1 MSYHEASE
9 PECTARR
16 GDVALVIRPRER
28 DLGGFS
34 VRRVLP
40 AAARQM
46 VGPFIFFDHMGP
58 AQFPPG
64 QGIDVRPHPHIGL
77 STVTYLF
84 QGRIRHRDSLG
95 FVQDIEPGAV
105 NLMVAGSG
113 IVHSERSPDAER
125 TAGSR
130 LHGIQMWM
138 ALPGGQEECAP
149 SFTHYAAGQLPVI
162 GRPGVTIRVIIGAL
176 FQARSPVVAPTETLC
191 CELQLQAGAVV
202 EVPLSRQEA
211 AVYVVEGCVT
221 LGGCDLHPH
230 TMAVLAPGSQFQLGA
245 SEAARCF
252 LIGGAPVGPRY
263 IWWNFV
269 AGDLARIESAKE
281 QWRSARFPGVPGE
294 DEFIPLPE

>member
-9 PECTARR
+9 QECTARR
-16 GDVALVIRPRER
+16 GEVALVIRPRER

-40 AAARQM
+40 AAARQT

-95 FVQDIEPGAV
+95 FVQDIELGAV

-125 TAGSR
+125 EHGSR
-130 LHGIQMWM
+130 VHGIQMWM
-138 ALPGGQEECAP
+138 ALPDGQEDCVPA
-149 SFTHYAAGQLPVI
+149 FIHHATGQLPLVE
-162 GRPGVTIRVIIGAL
+162 RPGARVQVIIGSL
-176 FQARSPVVAPTETLC
+176 FQARSPVMVPTDTLC
-191 CELQLQAGAVV
+191 CEFQLQAGAVID
-202 EVPLSRQEA
+202 VPHGQREA
-211 AVYVVEGCVT
+211 ALYVVEGCVK
-221 LGGCDLHPH
+221 LGGCDLRPH
-230 TMAVLAPGSQFQLGA
+230 TMAVLAPGPGFRLEA
-245 SEAARCF
+245 SEASRGF
-252 LIGGAPVGPRY
+252 FIGGAPVGTRH

-269 AGDLARIESAKE
+269 AGDMGRIELAKE
-281 QWRSARFPGVPGE
+281 RWRSGKFPRVPGE
-294 DEFIPLPE
+294 QEFIPLPD

>member
-1 MSYHEASE
+1 MSFHEASE
-9 PECTARR
+9 PECTTRR

-40 AAARQM
+40 AAARQT

-95 FVQDIEPGAV
+95 YVQDIEPGAV

-113 IVHSERSPDAER
+113 IVHSERSPDTDR
-125 TAGSR
+125 VAGSR

-138 ALPGGQEECAP
+138 ALPAGQEDCAP
-149 SFTHYAAGQLPVI
+149 SFTHHAAANLPVVE
-162 GRPGVTIRVIIGAL
+162 RPGARIHVIIGTL
-176 FQARSPVVAPTETLC
+176 FQARSPVIVPMETLC
-191 CELQLQAGAVV
+191 GELQLQAGVV
-202 EVPLSRQEA
+202 IDVPLGVQEA
-211 AVYVVEGCVT
+211 AVYVVEGCVA
-221 LGGCDLHPH
+221 LGGCELHPH
-230 TMAVLAPGSQFQLGA
+230 TMAVLAPGPGFRLAAREA
-245 SEAARCF
+245 SRCF
-252 LIGGAPVGPRY
+252 LIGGAPVGTTY

-269 AGDLARIESAKE
+269 AGDMARIELAKE
-281 QWRSARFPGVPGE
+281 KWRAGKFPKVPGE

>member
-1 MSYHEASE
+1 MTYHEASE
-9 PECTARR
+9 PECTTRR

-40 AAARQM
+40 APARQT

-64 QGIDVRPHPHIGL
+64 QGIAVRPHPHIGL

-95 FVQDIEPGAV
+95 YVQDIEPGAV
-105 NLMVAGSG
+105 NLMLAGSG
-113 IVHSERSPDAER
+113 IVHSERSPDTDR
-125 TAGSR
+125 VAGSR

-138 ALPGGQEECAP
+138 VLPGGQEECAP
-149 SFTHYAAGQLPVI
+149 AFTHYPATRLPVVE
-162 GRPGVTIRVIIGAL
+162 RPGTSIRVIIGAL
-176 FQARSPVVAPTETLC
+176 FEARSPVVVPTQTLC
-191 CELQLQAGAVV
+191 CEFRLQAGAVID
-202 EVPLSRQEA
+202 VPVGQQEA
-211 AVYVVEGCVT
+211 ALYVVEGCMT
-221 LGGCDLHPH
+221 LAGCDLHPH
-230 TMAVLAPGSQFQLGA
+230 TMAILAPGPSFRLEA
-245 SEAARCF
+245 SEASRCF
-252 LIGGAPVGPRY
+252 LIGGAPAGTRY

-269 AGDLARIESAKE
+269 ASNMARIELAKE
-281 QWRSARFPGVPGE
+281 QWRSGKFPAVPGE

>member
-1 MSYHEASE
+1 MSYHEANE

-40 AAARQM
+40 AAARQT

-113 IVHSERSPDAER
+113 IVHSERSPDKER
-125 TAGSR
+125 ADGSR
-130 LHGIQMWM
+130 LPGIQMWM
-138 ALPGGQEECAP
+138 ALPTGQEDCDPA
-149 SFTHYAAGQLPVI
+149 FRHHAAGSLPVVEL
-162 GRPGVTIRVIIGAL
+162 PGANIQLIIGSL
-176 FQARSPVVAPTETLC
+176 CQARSPVVVPTETLC
-191 CELQLQAGAVV
+191 CEIQLRAGAVID
-202 EVPLSRQEA
+202 VPLGPQEA
-211 AVYVVEGCVT
+211 ALYVVEGCVT

-230 TMAVLAPGSQFQLGA
+230 TMAVLAPGSGFRLEA

-252 LIGGAPVGPRY
+252 LIGGAPVGARH

-269 AGDLARIESAKE
+269 AGDMGRIELAK
-281 QWRSARFPGVPGE
+281 QRWRSGQFPRVPGE
-294 DEFIPLPE
+294 QEFIPLPE